1 MKHTQPCLAPWLSP
15 AQEAELSRQ
24 LLACAD
30 RSGFVQLRLQLD
42 LPARDL
48 PAWLAAQDLFPR
60 CFWTQ
65 RKGGLQTAA
74 VGQLQGWSELAAVT
88 AFLHTVADPQLRVY
102 GGWAFQPGAC
112 LRSPWQDWPEALFF
126 LPEAELRA
134 ESDGVSLRLNLS
146 AEPAARPAALQTLL
160 ARLCPPRPLSDA
172 PLSLRLPLQHQPDRA
187 AWQDMLTEA
196 LDLLGPAGPLD
207 KLVLSRC
214 SQSPMPDFDLRIMP
228 RLLQTRRQ
236 AYYFWLQPRPD
247 QVLWGASPER
257 LYARQGERL
266 QTEALAGTRPWSAD
280 PLTNLHLQRDLLAS
294 AKERAEQE
302 RVLQHL
308 LQRLE
313 HLSRSC
319 RLNPLEIVVAG
330 PVQHLYRRL
339 EAELLPGVSDARL
352 VAALHP
358 TPAVNGFP
366 AERSPRYIQQLEPH
380 ARGWYT
386 GALGWVSA
394 EAAEWAV
401 TLRAAL
407 WQNQQQHFFTG
418 AGIMPSSEPEAE
430 WLELNAKLQSLLALF
445 SD

>member
-1 MKHTQPCLAPWLSP
+1 MNQTELCLAPWLSP
-15 AQEAELSRQ
+15 AQEAALSQQ
-24 LLACAD
+24 LAACAE
-30 RSGFVQLRLQLD
+30 RSGPQQLRLLLD
-42 LPARDL
+42 LTPAAL
-48 PAWLAAQDLFPR
+48 PGWLAAQNLFPR

-65 RKGGLQTAA
+65 RKGAFQTAA
-74 VGQLQGWSELAAVT
+74 VGQLQSWSDLTQVS
-88 AFLHTVADPQLRVY
+88 AFLKTAPAELRVY

-112 LRSPWQDWPEALFF
+112 LRKPWQDWPEALFF

-134 ESDGVSLRLNLS
+134 EADGVYLCLNLR
-146 AEPAARPAALQTLL
+146 AEPAARPAALQGLL
-160 ARLCPPRPLSDA
+160 ARLCPPRDLSDA
-172 PLSLRLPLQHQPDRA
+172 PPRLQPLQHQPDRK
-187 AWQDMLTEA
+187 AWQDMLQEA
-196 LDLLGPAGPLD
+196 LVLLSSSGPLD

-214 SQSPMPDFDLRIMP
+214 SQSPMPDFDLRMIP

-236 AYYFWLQPRPD
+236 AYYFWLQPQPE

-257 LYARQGERL
+257 LYARQGVCL
-266 QTEALAGTRPWSAD
+266 QTEALAGTRTWSAD
-280 PLTNLHLQRDLLAS
+280 PLTNHHLQRDLLAS

-313 HLSRSC
+313 PLSRSC

-339 EAELLPGVSDARL
+339 EAELLPGVSDAQL

-386 GALGWVSA
+386 GALGWISA
-394 EAAEWAV
+394 DAAEWAV

-418 AGIMPSSEPEAE
+418 AGIMPSSEPESE

-445 SD
+445 DV